1 MRPAPFEEYRHAYPH
16 WVMERSEEGILL
28 LRFHK
33 DGGEADWSYDIH
45 HETAMLWGVVGAD
58 PETKVIIVTGTG
70 EAFLRREQTYAGV
83 VDREGMDDPARRAV
97 EWIDAHS
104 YGKRIVM
111 DLLEIEQPMIAAIN
125 GPCTIHAEQL
135 LLCDIVL
142 AAEHTLIA
150 DHTHVP
156 FGLLPGDGVQV
167 IYPLL
172 MGLNRARYFMLT
184 GEVLDA
190 RQCLDLGLLNEVLP
204 ADHVLPRAYELARLI
219 LRAPPMVTRLFRP
232 TVLQQVKRL
241 FLDNVSH
248 GLMMEAMAAVADFPS
263 APMPEVRTPSEL
275 AGEAASDRGHAEL
288 AMRDEEGDD
297 D

>member
-1 MRPAPFEEYRHAYPH
+1 VRAPEFNDYRDDYPH
-16 WVMERSEEGILL
+16 WHMERSDDGILL

-45 HETAMLWGVVGAD
+45 HETALLWGTIGAD

-70 EAFLRREQTYAGV
+70 EAFLRREATYAGV
-83 VDREGMDDPARRAV
+83 VDRAEMDDPQVRAV

-104 YGKRIVM
+104 YGKRIEM

-150 DHTHVP
+150 DHTHMA

-184 GEVLDA
+184 GQVLDA
-190 RQCLDLGLLNEVLP
+190 QRCLALGLFNEVLP
-204 ADHVLPRAYELARLI
+204 ADDVVPRAYEHARRL
-219 LRAPPMVTRLFRP
+219 LEHKPMVLRLFRP
-232 TVLQQVKRL
+232 TVLQQVKRM
-241 FLDNVSH
+241 FSDNLSH
-248 GLMMEAMAAVADFPS
+248 GLMMEAIAAVAEFPD
-263 APMPEVRTPSEL
+263 APMPEVKTPSEIK
-275 AGEAASDRGHAEL
+275 AAALTGPTTDDR
-288 AMRDEEGDD
+288 
-297 D
+297 

>member
-1 MRPAPFEEYRHAYPH
+1 VRAPVFDDYRDDYAH
-16 WVMERSEEGILL
+16 WHMERSDDGILL

-45 HETAMLWGVVGAD
+45 HETALLWGKVGAD
-58 PETKVIIVTGTG
+58 PETKVIILTGTG
-70 EAFLRREQTYAGV
+70 EAFLRREATYAGV
-83 VDREGMDDPARRAV
+83 VDREEMDDPQVRAV

-104 YGKRIVM
+104 YGKRIEM

-150 DHTHVP
+150 DHTHMV

-167 IYPLL
+167 VYPLL

-184 GEVLDA
+184 GQVLDA
-190 RQCLDLGLLNEVLP
+190 QECLDLGLFNEVLP
-204 ADHVLPRAYELARLI
+204 ANDVLPRAYEHARRI
-219 LRAPPMVTRLFRP
+219 LERKPMVLRLFRP
-232 TVLQQVKRL
+232 TVLQQVKRMFAESL
-241 FLDNVSH
+241 SH
-248 GLMMEAMAAVADFPS
+248 GLMMEAIAAVAEFPD
-263 APMPEVRTPSEL
+263 APMPEVKTPSEIAAAVQ
-275 AGEAASDRGHAEL
+275 AGTATG
-288 AMRDEEGDD
+288 
-297 D
+297 

>member
-1 MRPAPFEEYRHAYPH
+1 MQVDDNAAMQAPVFEDYRDAYPH
-16 WVMERSEEGILL
+16 WAMDRSPDGILL

-45 HETAMLWGVVGAD
+45 HETALLWGKIGAD

-70 EAFLRREQTYAGV
+70 EAFLRREATYAGV
-83 VDREGMDDPARRAV
+83 VDRDGMDDAKRRAD

-104 YGKRIVM
+104 YGKRIEM

-142 AAEHTLIA
+142 AADHTVIA
-150 DHTHVP
+150 DHTHMP
-156 FGLLPGDGVQV
+156 FGLVPGDGVQIV
-167 IYPLL
+167 YPLL

-190 RQCLDLGLLNEVLP
+190 RQCLALGLFNEILP
-204 ADHVLPRAYELARLI
+204 PDQLLPRAYELARKI
-219 LRAPPMVTRLFRP
+219 LEAPPATVRLFRP
-232 TVLQQVKRL
+232 TVLQHVKRL
-241 FLDNVSH
+241 FLSGVSH
-248 GLMMEAMAAVADFPS
+248 GLLAEGMAAVSYFPQT
-263 APMPEVRTPSEL
+263 PMPEVKTPSEL
-275 AGEAASDRGHAEL
+275 AAGV
-288 AMRDEEGDD
+288 
-297 D
+297 